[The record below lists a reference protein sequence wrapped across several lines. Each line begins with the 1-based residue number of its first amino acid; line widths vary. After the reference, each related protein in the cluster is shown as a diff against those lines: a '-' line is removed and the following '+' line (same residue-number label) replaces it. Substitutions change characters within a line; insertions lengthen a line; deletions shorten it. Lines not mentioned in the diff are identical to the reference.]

1 MDFKSVEGKVAIVT
15 GASRGIGEAIARC
28 YAANGMKVICAAR
41 SVEQGQAVVNDIINN
56 GGDAI
61 FVQTDCSDGNAIKDL
76 VDKAVV
82 HYGRL
87 DGVVSNAGI
96 GMGGSPLHEYD
107 LDDYE
112 KIFDLNSKGVFAGMK
127 YGAEAIFKSK
137 SEGGFLINA
146 ATWSGSLHRN
156 QIRSCRNDT
165 RRCTG
170 LC

>member
-87 DGVVSNAGI
+87 DGVVSNAGYWH
-96 GMGGSPLHEYD
+96 GR
-107 LDDYE
+107 
-112 KIFDLNSKGVFAGMK
+112 
-127 YGAEAIFKSK
+127 KS
-137 SEGGFLINA
+137 S
-146 ATWSGSLHRN
+146 S
-156 QIRSCRNDT
+156 
-165 RRCTG
+165 
-170 LC
+170 

>member
-96 GMGGSPLHEYD
+96 GMGVNAPYPVPFLSF
-107 LDDYE
+107 E
-112 KIFDLNSKGVFAGMK
+112 KL
-127 YGAEAIFKSK
+127 
-137 SEGGFLINA
+137 
-146 ATWSGSLHRN
+146 R
-156 QIRSCRNDT
+156 
-165 RRCTG
+165 
-170 LC
+170 

>member
-1 MDFKSVEGKVAIVT
+1 MQAVEL
-15 GASRGIGEAIARC
+15 RGTARC

-112 KIFDLNSKGVFAGMK
+112 KIFDLNSKGV
-127 YGAEAIFKSK
+127 
-137 SEGGFLINA
+137 L
-146 ATWSGSLHRN
+146 
-156 QIRSCRNDT
+156 CRNEIW
-165 RRCTG
+165 CG
-170 LC
+170 SNLQIQK